1 MSDDATKKTEDE
13 AGKADATQP
22 GGAADES
29 ATTDLSKKAEAP
41 AEDSKTED
49 AETEVLAKAEKAE
62 PAEDAKSAAKPDFS
76 KKSDAPKADKPKA
89 ATAKAAKAAATS
101 ASSDSKPGF
110 PLVPVIAAFA
120 AGVLLVAAVATG
132 VVLWKKGSD
141 NQKEL
146 DARDGATA
154 AACDFGKAVSNYDAK
169 NLDDYFTRVKDLS
182 TGQWL
187 EFFGGASDA
196 LKEAMASVQAKSTL
210 DEIHCAWESGSDD
223 KAKVVLIL
231 TQVRSNGVAA
241 GSDMLTVPGVADMV
255 KENGKWKVA
264 NFDSPAMKGLTGGGG
279 GTPAPTTEAP
289 APTTQAPA
297 PAPGN

>member
-13 AGKADATQP
+13 AAEADATQP

-29 ATTDLSKKAEAP
+29 ATTDLSKKADAP
-41 AEDSKTED
+41 AADAKTED
-49 AETEVLAKAEKAE
+49 AASEDAESTDAKTEVLAKAEE
-62 PAEDAKSAAKPDFS
+62 PKPAAKPDFS
-76 KKSDAPKADKPKA
+76 KKSDAPKADKPKP
-89 ATAKAAKAAATS
+89 AAKAPKSAA

-264 NFDSPAMKGLTGGGG
+264 NFDSPAMKGLTGS

-297 PAPGN
+297 PGN

>member
-1 MSDDATKKTEDE
+1 MTPLRKLKTRP
-13 AGKADATQP
+13 GRP
-22 GGAADES
+22 RRHSLGGAADES
-29 ATTDLSKKAEAP
+29 ATTDLSDKQDAP
-41 AEDSKTED
+41 
-49 AETEVLAKAEKAE
+49 
-62 PAEDAKSAAKPDFS
+62 AAKPDLA
-76 KKSDAPKADKPKA
+76 KKSDAKDSDAKDKAPKA
-89 ATAKAAKAAATS
+89 APAKAAKPVAAGA
-101 ASSDSKPGF
+101 AKPAF

-120 AGVLLVAAVATG
+120 AGVVLVAAVATG

-231 TQVRSNGVAA
+231 TQVRSNGVTPT
-241 GSDMLTVPGVADMV
+241 SDMLTVPGVADMV

-279 GTPAPTTEAP
+279 TPAPTT
-289 APTTQAPA
+289 
-297 PAPGN
+297 